1 MGLLIVIGETS
12 ALFFDG
18 YFSRRYDEHI
28 HFSSPLPDIFFKP
41 YGMKKPGYYFQTIK
55 YPLLCI
61 FAFMVVLELILFICF
76 RFYEIN
82 TVVPWFL
89 ETERAYYRE
98 KRNMVQ
104 FMPECAVY
112 DPSLAYIL
120 KPGTCTFSNVEFTTQ
135 YNINSMGVRDDE
147 ASLEQPEVIV
157 LGDSYAMGWGVEQ
170 DETFS
175 QIMEEAINARVLNTG
190 ISSYGTARE
199 LLLLRRLDK
208 SRLRYVIVQYYYND
222 DRENRV
228 FLENDNTLKISGREV
243 YEEVV
248 RSSKS
253 RIRYKPF
260 DFDVKFLETLSK
272 SIKNMFTEQA
282 VLDRGP
288 ELHRLVDVLD
298 ILRREISDA
307 EIILFEVEKR
317 NSKDQGFYNDLRKIL
332 AEEQYPVL
340 NKHLTLLNVREFLTN
355 EDRFILDGH
364 LNQQGHRK
372 LADRI
377 REIMR

>member
-1 MGLLIVIGETS
+1 
-12 ALFFDG
+12 
-18 YFSRRYDEHI
+18 
-28 HFSSPLPDIFFKP
+28 
-41 YGMKKPGYYFQTIK
+41 
-55 YPLLCI
+55 
-61 FAFMVVLELILFICF
+61 MVVLELILFIFF
-76 RFYEIN
+76 RFYEID

-175 QIMEEAINARVLNTG
+175 KILEEAINARVLNTG
-190 ISSYGTARE
+190 ISSYGTVRE

-253 RIRYKPF
+253 RIRYRPF

-272 SIKNMFTEQA
+272 SIKNMFAEQP
-282 VLDRGP
+282 VRDRGP

-298 ILRREISDA
+298 ILRREINDA

-332 AEEQYPVL
+332 DEEQYAVL
-340 NKHLTLLNVREFLTN
+340 NKHLTLLNARKFLTN

>member
-1 MGLLIVIGETS
+1 
-12 ALFFDG
+12 
-18 YFSRRYDEHI
+18 
-28 HFSSPLPDIFFKP
+28 
-41 YGMKKPGYYFQTIK
+41 MKKPGYYFQTIK

-76 RFYEIN
+76 LFYEIN

-112 DPSLAYIL
+112 DSSLAYIL

-170 DETFS
+170 NETFS
-175 QIMEEAINARVLNTG
+175 KILEVAIKARVLNTG
-190 ISSYGTARE
+190 ISSYGTVRE

-208 SRLRYVIVQYYYND
+208 RRLRYVIVQYYYND

-272 SIKNMFTEQA
+272 SIKNMFAEQA
-282 VLDRGP
+282 VRDRGP

-298 ILRREISDA
+298 ILRREINDA

-317 NSKDQGFYNDLRKIL
+317 NSKDTGFYTNLRKIL
-332 AEEQYPVL
+332 AKEQYTAL
-340 NKHLTLLNVREFLTN
+340 NKHLTLLNAREFLTN